1 MIIKRAHVMVINKQE
16 KRDSLG
22 KQQLRNV
29 QSFRFRTKSSE
40 VENKNLQKQRRNF
53 NQKRVLLAQ
62 IF

>member
-40 VENKNLQKQRRNF
+40 VENKKLQKQRRNF
-53 NQKRVLLAQ
+53 NQKRILLAQ